1 MSKYLAS
8 LPKGWKVV
16 KIGDVCQKPNYGH
29 TASATNQN
37 TGFKFLRIT
46 DIQNGLVNWESV
58 PYCECNKAESQSYL
72 LQSGD
77 LLIARIGAT
86 TGKTYFIREYP
97 PASVFASYLI
107 RLRAKTDNLF
117 PEFLSFYSQT
127 ESYWEQIDLN
137 KGGRLKGGVNIPI
150 LQSLVINL
158 PPLEE
163 QRAIATTL
171 RTIQTAKEAR
181 QKELTLERE
190 RKAALMDYLFT
201 HGTRNE
207 PRKQTDLGEIPESW
221 DISKLGDLGEING
234 GGTPSTK
241 VPEYWNG
248 EIAWLVPSEVTKNKG
263 IYISKTVRRITQL
276 GLNDC
281 SSKLFP
287 IGTVMMTSRAT
298 IGEVVINQ
306 VPMATNQGFINI
318 GCHEN
323 LTDNE
328 FLAYWIK
335 KNKTAL
341 EALGSGVTFKE
352 ISRST
357 FKTIKISLPPLDEQK
372 TIANVLSS
380 CDAKIATLER
390 EIKLHDELF
399 RAMLEELM
407 TGQLSSLPLA

>member
-1 MSKYLAS
+1 MSKDLAV
-8 LPKGWKVV
+8 LPKGWKISSLGEVCNLRRESINPTENLHFPYVGLEHIDSGVPNLLRFGKANEV
-16 KIGDVCQKPNYGH
+16 KSSKSKFYPNDVLYGKLRPYLDK
-29 TASATNQN
+29 AAISECE
-37 TGFKFLRIT
+37 GFCST
-46 DIQNGLVNWESV
+46 DILVIQNKTNFDSYFLV
-58 PYCECNKAESQSYL
+58 YL
-72 LQSGD
+72 LH
-77 LLIARIGAT
+77 T
-86 TGKTYFIREYP
+86 
-97 PASVFASYLI
+97 
-107 RLRAKTDNLF
+107 N
-117 PEFLSFYSQT
+117 EFLDHAIRT
-127 ESYWEQIDLN
+127 T
-137 KGGRLKGGVNIPI
+137 KGVNHPRTSW
-150 LQSLVINL
+150 QSVTEFIFSL

-181 QKELTLERE
+181 QKELALERE

-207 PRKQTDLGEIPESW
+207 PRKQTELGEIPESW

-263 IYISKTVRRITQL
+263 IYISKTVRHITQL

-281 SSKLFP
+281 ASKLFP

-328 FLAYWIK
+328 FLGYWIK

-390 EIKLHDELF
+390 EINLHDELF
-399 RAMLEELM
+399 RAMLEEFM
-407 TGQLSSLPLA
+407 TGQLSSLPLAN